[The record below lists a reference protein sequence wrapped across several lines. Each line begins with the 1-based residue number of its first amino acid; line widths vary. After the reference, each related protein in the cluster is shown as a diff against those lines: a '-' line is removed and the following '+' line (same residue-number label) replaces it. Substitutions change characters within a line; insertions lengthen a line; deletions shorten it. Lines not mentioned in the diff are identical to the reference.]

1 MEKNLVK
8 TDLIIDVGM
17 HRGED
22 TEFYLQQG
30 YKVVAIDADPN
41 LIKAANEK
49 YRTEISERKL
59 TLVHC
64 AISDQNK
71 DEVGF
76 NIGEL
81 TLWNSLEENIT
92 SRDNN
97 TSNSIRVPMRSLASI
112 VEEYGTPLYC
122 KIDIEGHDEKA
133 LKSLNGHSLPE
144 FISVESECI
153 GDHDHLSDEQ
163 ALSTLETLYA
173 IGYRHFKLVDQTS
186 LEVLEAD
193 RKFYT
198 NTRMNYY
205 KFRHKLKMPV
215 GMHKK
220 LEKEFNFAFPHGSSG
235 PFGEQLRGQWM
246 DHDQAREALL
256 RHRIDYF
263 KLKKAVN
270 YGFWCDWHAKK

>member
-22 TEFYLQQG
+22 TEFYLHQG

-49 YRTEISERKL
+49 YRTEISEGRL
-59 TLVHC
+59 SLVHC

-81 TLWNSLEENIT
+81 TLWNSLEANIT

-112 VEEYGTPLYC
+112 VEEYGTPFYC

-133 LKSLNGHSLPE
+133 LKSLSGHSLPE

-153 GDHDHLSDEQ
+153 GEDDHLSDEQ
-163 ALSTLETLYA
+163 ALSTLETLYVV
-173 IGYRHFKLVDQTS
+173 GYRHFKLVDQTS
-186 LEVLEAD
+186 LEVLKAD

-198 NTRMNYY
+198 NTKMNYY
-205 KFRHKLKMPV
+205 KLRHKLKMPV

-235 PFGEQLRGQWM
+235 LFGEQLHGQWM
-246 DHDQAREALL
+246 DHDQARAALL
-256 RHRIDYF
+256 RHRRDYF